1 MGNFLKSLDKGGPQ
15 FLATQTLLQTGN
27 TFAETRLYNP
37 LGTLIHTIPFV
48 HTPRNIGKLPQI
60 IQPIR
65 EFRGGLQSET
75 LKKFGTLAGTMMP
88 NTTTSLTRFVSG
100 VTNAATSPFQALSS
114 TPTLTKGF
122 YPRPEDNVP
131 VGIRTRQRTQDRGK
145 AKDVGNPA
153 VFDTTLNGNFDATL
167 DVNLLKYKAQ
177 TSVGYS
183 VIDGTRVSKRV
194 FSRLESNATRY
205 LETEFRYN
213 YIDTG
218 SSWDENISKL
228 QNSELK
234 SNIKDTYNI
243 KTYEAT
249 QEDLNRLQSG
259 SLVYGKISGEKDEKS
274 DIIPFIFNSVDKS
287 EPIHFRA
294 FISSLKQSVKPEFNE
309 TRYVGRTERFVTYAG
324 AKRTATL
331 QFNVVAFSES
341 ELDAMWLRINYL
353 TGLAF
358 PKGVSTSGFMVPP
371 LFRLTIGGIY
381 DSQPCYIESLDFDLL
396 DESITFDIDK
406 HVSQVI
412 NVNMS
417 ITLLEKRSSFYDSP
431 FYGISQAIQ
440 RNTLSDSGVLAAARR
455 DTVTPRLTRLREFES
470 TLVARGET
478 SSVPVNRLPV
488 VTQVKIPER
497 SPIYTAQQ
505 QADLVNVLQQYEQQP
520 TSPDPCLQ
528 ISSDPSLQGE
538 CYEP

>member
-1 MGNFLKSLDKGGPQ
+1 
-15 FLATQTLLQTGN
+15 
-27 TFAETRLYNP
+27 
-37 LGTLIHTIPFV
+37 
-48 HTPRNIGKLPQI
+48 
-60 IQPIR
+60 
-65 EFRGGLQSET
+65 
-75 LKKFGTLAGTMMP
+75 
-88 NTTTSLTRFVSG
+88 

-114 TPTLTKGF
+114 TPALTNGF
-122 YPRPEDNVP
+122 YARPEDSVP
-131 VGIRTRQRTQDRGK
+131 VGIRSRQITEQRGK
-145 AKDVGNPA
+145 VKDVGNPA
-153 VFDTTLNGNFDATL
+153 LFATTLGVDDTL
-167 DVNLLKYKAQ
+167 DANIQKYKAQ
-177 TSVGYS
+177 TSVGYND
-183 VIDGTRVSKRV
+183 VDGIPVSKRV
-194 FSRLESNATRY
+194 FSRLENKATRY
-205 LETEFRYN
+205 QETEFKYN
-213 YIDTG
+213 YTDTG
-218 SSWDENISKL
+218 SSWVENVSKL
-228 QNSELK
+228 QNQSGLK
-234 SNIKDTYNI
+234 SNIKDTYNT

-294 FISSLKQSVKPEFNE
+294 FISSLKQSVKPEYNE

-440 RNTLSDSGVLAAARR
+440 RNTLSDSGVLAAERR
-455 DTVTPRLTRLREFES
+455 DTVTPRFTRLRQFES
-470 TLVARGET
+470 TFVARDGTPVRGET
-478 SSVPVNRLPV
+478 SVTQVSRLPV
-488 VTQVKIPER
+488 ISQVKIPER

-538 CYEP
+538 CYEPF